1 MVFPVSYK
9 EESVLKEQ
17 KKYRN
22 QKSYT
27 LPVLGGVFA
36 VALLVMAAALFFREA
51 SKDTFT
57 PPPFESA
64 AVAGVPEVSEELGY
78 TQLYK
83 EGMVYRVSICGIVTM
98 EEQDAIV
105 YFTNTEGNEKYL
117 KLRVLDE
124 QEQVLGETGLLKPG
138 EYVKAVALNK
148 ELKPGTPIKLK
159 VMGYQ
164 PETYESA
171 GCVTLSVTTQ

>member
-1 MVFPVSYK
+1 M
-9 EESVLKEQ
+9 KEQ
-17 KKYRN
+17 KNYKN

-36 VALLVMAAALFFREA
+36 VALLVMVATLFFGETSR
-51 SKDTFT
+51 DTFT
-57 PPPFESA
+57 PPPFERE
-64 AVAGVPEVSEELGY
+64 AVAGVPQVSQQLGY

-83 EGMVYRVSICGIVTM
+83 EGMAYRVSICGIVTM

-124 QEQVLGETGLLKPG
+124 QDQVLGETGLLKPG
-138 EYVKAVALNK
+138 EYVKAVSLNK
-148 ELKPGTPIKLK
+148 EQKPGTPIKLK

-171 GCVTLSVTTQ
+171 GCVTLSVTIQ